1 MHLSITLTVKWG
13 KGFSRNLMFLKLLIL
28 PTLQHTFQNFL
39 KVWSIPLWRKV
50 GRKFNLYQIRLQMFY
65 SSLYPFSEAS
75 NSHSF
80 LNCKATMH
88 INKLISNKVSS
99 NKKCACIF
107 RTLYEEKY
115 KRQMK
120 VQNSSELYTHHHR
133 WVYGNSNACK
143 QHHYAHEHKETTLS
157 LVILR

>member
-13 KGFSRNLMFLKLLIL
+13 KGFSLNLMFLKLLIL
-28 PTLQHTFQNFL
+28 PTLQHTFQNSL

-65 SSLYPFSEAS
+65 SSLYLFPEAS

-80 LNCKATMH
+80 LNCKATMN

-115 KRQMK
+115 KRDRWK
-120 VQNSSELYTHHHR
+120 FKTVLNCTLIITGECKRRAKLANSIIMLTNVTKPH
-133 WVYGNSNACK
+133 
-143 QHHYAHEHKETTLS
+143 
-157 LVILR
+157 